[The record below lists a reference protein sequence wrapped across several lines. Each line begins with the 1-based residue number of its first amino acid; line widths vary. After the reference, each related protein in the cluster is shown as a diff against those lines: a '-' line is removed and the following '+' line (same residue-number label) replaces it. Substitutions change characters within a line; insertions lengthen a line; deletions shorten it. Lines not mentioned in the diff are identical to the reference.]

1 MATSLKLDAFEADI
15 RKDAQHSSQRQL
27 AAKYNVSRDTMQR
40 FLKAKGIETVP
51 VIGLAAQ
58 LPDGEVTESEVMAA
72 ELRDLKSRVR
82 RARTVDVQAERVL
95 EEVRAAVQ
103 ATPIRFEPL
112 PPVLDTPHKPH
123 QQVLMLSD
131 LHAGEVV
138 RPEAI
143 DGLNEFHWDVLVE
156 RMQKIQR
163 SVVSYKATRSYPIEE
178 FHMWWLG
185 DMCSGANHQ
194 EIAETNEFPQAE
206 QAFRVGMLLGKFT
219 EELVPHHSKIVIKG
233 VAGNHPRTSKA
244 PAAKQV
250 FDNFD
255 WLAYKIAETYLH
267 NYIEEGIVDVEFPL
281 SGFAIS
287 QVAGLNILLSHGDG
301 IKSSMVG
308 FPGGGVMRRTKEL
321 RAQWLEKGV
330 ILDGFAFGHFHSAH
344 VLPGNVYVNGS
355 VKGPDEWSLKNF
367 GSGAAPEQL
376 LLTFDPSKRRRTDVS
391 SITP

>member
-40 FLKAKGIETVP
+40 FLKAKDIETVP

-58 LPDGEVTESEVMAA
+58 LPDGDVSESEVMAA

-112 PPVLDTPHKPH
+112 PPVLDTTHKPH

-194 EIAETNEFPQAE
+194 EIAETNEFPQAV
-206 QAFRVGMLLGKFT
+206 QAKLIGELLAQFI
-219 EELVPHHSKIVIKG
+219 ERLVPHYPKIVVYG
-233 VAGNHPRTSKA
+233 VAGNHPRTTKA

-250 FDNFD
+250 FDNWD
-255 WLAYKIAETYLH
+255 WMAYIFVEVFLRQ
-267 NYIEEGIVDVEFPL
+267 YIEAGTVKCHFPQ
-281 SGFAIS
+281 SGFVVAE
-287 QVAGLNILLSHGDG
+287 VAGLNILLWHGDG
-301 IKSSMVG
+301 VRSTMVG
-308 FPGGGVMRRTKEL
+308 FPGGGVMRRTREL
-321 RAQWLEKGV
+321 KAQWAQKGV
-330 ILDGFAFGHFHSAH
+330 VLSGVACGHFHSAH
-344 VLPGNVYVNGS
+344 VLPGNVFVNGS
-355 VKGPDEWSLKNF
+355 VKGPDEWCLKQY
-367 GSGAAPEQL
+367 GYGDQPEQL
-376 LLTFDPSKRRRTDVS
+376 LLTFDPRKHRRTEVA
-391 SITP
+391 SINP